1 MVVGAGGRDVPRAKR
16 GGHVVWKAGQGVIG
30 KVRQERSRVA
40 EWSAYFAALS
50 IPVLIIAAV
59 GHRSGLL
66 AAIPTYGV
74 IALGFTLAG
83 LAVIAAVA
91 AFAAIWRDGR
101 KGSGAAVRGFVIGL
115 LVLAM
120 PAWGAWQVVNE
131 PRLIDISTNPDD
143 PPPLHAAAS
152 GRAADDL
159 SIADPDPVDAALQR
173 EAYPDIVPRHYPVS
187 TARVYQEARAIVDK
201 RGWRVLASREPT
213 DDDPSGSIEA
223 VAVTL
228 IFAFQ
233 QDVAIRIVPDGDG
246 SRVDMRTAARNAA
259 HDLGAGAA
267 RVRSFFAALDA
278 ALAGESSGDG

>member
-1 MVVGAGGRDVPRAKR
+1 MSNGRRRAWYGLTGGES
-16 GGHVVWKAGQGVIG
+16 VIA

-40 EWSAYFAALS
+40 GWSAYLGLLS
-50 IPVLIIAAV
+50 VPVLVIAAV
-59 GHRSGLL
+59 GHRAGLL
-66 AAIPTYGV
+66 AAVPTYGV
-74 IALGFTLAG
+74 MALGFTIAG
-83 LAVIAAVA
+83 LAVIAAVT

-101 KGSGAAVRGFVIGL
+101 EGFGAAVRGFIVGL

-120 PAWGAWQVVNE
+120 PTWGAWQVVNE

-143 PPPLHAAAS
+143 PPPLRAAAVDR
-152 GRAADDL
+152 GIDDL
-159 SIADPDPVDAALQR
+159 PVSDPDPIDAALQR

-201 RGWRVLASREPT
+201 WGWHVLAAREPS
-213 DDDPSGSIEA
+213 DADPSGTIEA

-228 IFAFQ
+228 AFAFS

-278 ALAGESSGDG
+278 ALEGEDTGDS